1 MLNADGRPLRVRDRA
16 RAEEPDGR
24 ESGALVDISF
34 EGSTLIVN
42 VSHVLTD
49 GCGFVAIL
57 EHLVTRYLC
66 RRWEDQPEPAQ
77 ALAQPSPYDYADP
90 LEALPDPRER
100 FDFEYPDA
108 VFFEAGDLDPD
119 GIQYFA
125 LDCDERRIE
134 DLAREA
140 EGSFSGVLA
149 GALGSALKLQSRIRD
164 LVITCPMDM
173 RGTLGC
179 TRTLQNCNQSMH
191 YVFPPAIWK
200 YPFQQRLSML
210 KAQLYLQRSGEYC
223 LPRFLEWRAQIR
235 SLSAIPYSLQMMH
248 RSYLQGIGR
257 RADVMMLTVLNELFL
272 SLVCALVL
280 SLLLSEAGFWAAFIL
295 QEVLTLGA
303 LLLFVRWKNKE
314 KRQLSRDG
322 LLMLPAGYGVADE
335 DRLSCRVSR
344 QEDVMRFSEQVR
356 QYCLRRQGNRRS
368 AAILALCVE
377 EIGISILR
385 FGIRG
390 RKKQCEIL
398 LYASNGAWTLRFRDD
413 CDAFDPVSYLDSFK
427 PAAPHDRFGLRLAL
441 SMAREAVYV
450 RSMNINNL
458 RIRVSAR

>member
-1 MLNADGRPLRVRDRA
+1 MEKSYELSTNSYLCYLEKEPDAWITGRVTLDCPIDRGLLQRAADDTLQAMPVLSARKAVAPEGDRYVLNADGQPLRVRDHA

-42 VSHVLTD
+42 VSHALTD

-66 RRWEDQPEPAQ
+66 RRWEELPEPAQ
-77 ALAQPSPYDYADP
+77 ALGQPSPYDYADP
-90 LEALPDPRER
+90 LEALPDPQER

-108 VFFEAGDLDPD
+108 EFFEAGDLDPD

-149 GALGSALKLQSRIRD
+149 GVLGSALKNCKPESGT

-173 RGTLGC
+173 RGILGC

-235 SLSAIPYSLQMMH
+235 SLSAIPSVSGKAASL
-248 RSYLQGIGR
+248 
-257 RADVMMLTVLNELFL
+257 RALMRPSPYPIV
-272 SLVCALVL
+272 SC
-280 SLLLSEAGFWAAFIL
+280 
-295 QEVLTLGA
+295 LGEIS
-303 LLLFVRWKNKE
+303 FGKE
-314 KRQLSRDG
+314 
-322 LLMLPAGYGVADE
+322 M
-335 DRLSCRVSR
+335 
-344 QEDVMRFSEQVR
+344 
-356 QYCLRRQGNRRS
+356 
-368 AAILALCVE
+368 
-377 EIGISILR
+377 
-385 FGIRG
+385 
-390 RKKQCEIL
+390 
-398 LYASNGAWTLRFRDD
+398 
-413 CDAFDPVSYLDSFK
+413 
-427 PAAPHDRFGLRLAL
+427 PHVKGLRLCYPVAGNAGL
-441 SMAREAVYV
+441 LLVAYRFGGRCRVDISSSVRGSMWLEQFRRVLTEAGVQNEQL
-450 RSMNINNL
+450 MNT
-458 RIRVSAR
+458 